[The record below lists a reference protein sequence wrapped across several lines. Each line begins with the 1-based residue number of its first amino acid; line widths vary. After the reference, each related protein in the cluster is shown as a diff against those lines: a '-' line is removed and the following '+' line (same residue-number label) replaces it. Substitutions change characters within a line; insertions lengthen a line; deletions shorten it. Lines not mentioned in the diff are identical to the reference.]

1 MWELLHTW
9 SQRVPRT
16 YSSES
21 ICVITSVKNDEG
33 SYPNPWSWFAPSSWN
48 GMTTYVPING
58 QIWLPFEHAQ
68 KYIPGCR
75 WFK

>member
-1 MWELLHTW
+1 MMKGATIHEVEYRFICKLIKLLHA
-9 SQRVPRT
+9 
-16 YSSES
+16 
-21 ICVITSVKNDEG
+21 
-33 SYPNPWSWFAPSSWN
+33 PNSWN
-48 GMTTYVPING
+48 GMTKYVPING